1 MRKIKIIVIY
11 MLITIGF
18 IFNGELSILYLDDF
32 QKSYYQS
39 GFDFVNRE
47 AAIEE
52 EEVIEDFLKAGKMHD
67 VDFFFL
73 DSRIISAYAKEITV
87 FGTPNALKTLQAK
100 GILEGKHK
108 SLFMGETIV
117 RYEDFSNIKT
127 MEKFKDCYYIGDQ
140 SQQEAMRLFK
150 ANLVGKYG
158 GGLPK
163 LFSSDKA
170 TWLNLFSVWS
180 IIFGLILLMTI
191 YEIISLKK
199 EIMVRIT
206 LGEDVRTVF
215 GKNALGDIGILVSA
229 FLSVPFLLST
239 LSNVYFKIEV
249 LVLAFLVFMIT
260 NTLINAVI
268 LRVNFKK
275 DIAARRSGGGLL
287 TANYILKTMTTML
300 TLIVLSSNFAILA
313 QGYLM
318 YKQGDFFSEHKNYS
332 YYQLNY
338 RVNNHLGK
346 TISDDETMNQE
357 FYKRFQKYSLQYND
371 LTANYSSPYPV
382 ILINSNSFEEISRAS
397 NALTEAVK
405 SADDDYYILI
415 PSGIS
420 EDSQEYFIA
429 KEIFTTFFGRSIDSS
444 TKIKTKVYD
453 NDVSLVGIHNMG
465 KYVSR
470 PMENPI
476 ILFNNTLQQIDES
489 QADKA
494 MYYAYST
501 MYNIPEQDFNHFI
514 AEYQLSD
521 QIMVKSNALDVYE
534 YNWAIISRNMKLV
547 VILSIFL
554 LALEIALI
562 SFIIKLEY
570 RFNAMELAL
579 KKVLGYSLFARN
591 KQLIRITLVVFLMSI
606 ILAFLL
612 RGFLGIAEGADLIWG
627 GLILLAVE
635 SVFIA
640 KKARAMEKT
649 NVPAIL
655 KGRVL

>member
-1 MRKIKIIVIY
+1 MKKLKLIVIY
-11 MLITIGF
+11 LLITIGF
-18 IFNGELSILYLDDF
+18 IFNGELFILYLDGF
-32 QKSYYQS
+32 QESYYQS

-47 AAIEE
+47 AATPEK
-52 EEVIEDFLKAGKMHD
+52 EVIQDFLNAGKAYD
-67 VDFFFL
+67 VDFFFV
-73 DSRIISAYAKEITV
+73 DSTIISSYNKEITI
-87 FGTPNALKTLQAK
+87 FGTPNALKTLRAN
-100 GILEGKHK
+100 GILEGKHN
-108 SLFMGETIV
+108 SLFMGETQV
-117 RYEDFSNIKT
+117 RYANFSNVKT
-127 MEKFKDCYYIGDQ
+127 IEKFKDCYYIGDQ

-150 ANLVGKYG
+150 ASLVGKYG

-163 LFSSDKA
+163 LFRSDKE
-170 TWLNLFSVWS
+170 TWLNLLAVWS
-180 IIFGLILLMTI
+180 IVFGLILLLTI

-215 GKNALGDIGILVSA
+215 GKNALADIGILASA
-229 FLSVPFLLST
+229 FLSVPFILT
-239 LSNVYFKIEV
+239 PLSNVLFKIQA
-249 LVLAFLVFMIT
+249 LTLSFLVFMIA
-260 NTLINAVI
+260 NTLINAAV

-287 TANYILKTMTTML
+287 TANYILKTMTTIL
-300 TLIVLSSNFAILA
+300 TIIVLSSNFTILA

-318 YKQGDFFSEHKNYS
+318 YKQGDFFSEHKDYS

-338 RVNNHLGK
+338 RVNNHLDK
-346 TISDDETMNQE
+346 TMSDENMMNQE
-357 FYKRFQKYSLQYND
+357 FYKRFQNYSLQYND
-371 LTANYSSPYPV
+371 LTANYRSPYPV
-382 ILINSNSFEEISRAS
+382 ILINRNAFEEISRVS
-397 NALTEAVK
+397 NALAETVK
-405 SADDDYYILI
+405 SAEDDYYILI
-415 PSGIS
+415 PSGMS
-420 EDSQEYFIA
+420 ENSLEYAIA
-429 KEIFTTFFGRSIDSS
+429 KEIFTTFFGENTGSS
-444 TKIKTKVYD
+444 LKTKVYHD
-453 NDVSLVGIHNMG
+453 DVSLVGIHNQPN

-489 QADKA
+489 QAEKA
-494 MYYAYST
+494 MWYAYDT
-501 MYNIPEQDFNHFI
+501 MYNIPEQDFNNFI

-570 RFNAMELAL
+570 QFNAMELAL

-591 KQLIRITLVVFLMSI
+591 SRLILITLVIFLMSV

-612 RGFLGIAEGADLIWG
+612 KGLLGIAEGADLIWG

-640 KKARAMEKT
+640 KKAGTMEKA

>member
-1 MRKIKIIVIY
+1 MMKKIKFIVIY
-11 MLITIGF
+11 LLITIGF
-18 IFNGELSILYLDDF
+18 LFNGELFILYLDGF
-32 QKSYYQS
+32 QESYYQS

-52 EEVIEDFLKAGKMHD
+52 KEVIQDFLKAGKTYD
-67 VDFFFL
+67 VDFFFV
-73 DSRIISAYAKEITV
+73 DSTIVSAYAKEITI

-100 GILEGKHK
+100 GILEGKHN
-108 SLFMGETIV
+108 SLFMGETQV

-127 MEKFKDCYYIGDQ
+127 IEKFKDCYYIGDQ
-140 SQQEAMRLFK
+140 SHQEAMRLFK
-150 ANLVGKYG
+150 ASLVDKYS

-163 LFSSDKA
+163 LFSSDQE

-180 IIFGLILLMTI
+180 IIFGLILLLTI

-206 LGEDVRTVF
+206 LGEDVRTLF
-215 GKNALGDIGILVSA
+215 GKNALADIGILASA
-229 FLSVPFLLST
+229 FLSVPFLLSPF
-239 LSNVYFKIEV
+239 SNVLFKIQA
-249 LVLAFLVFMIT
+249 LALAFLVFVIA
-260 NTLINAVI
+260 NTLINTTV

-275 DIAARRSGGGLL
+275 DIAARRSGDGLL
-287 TANYILKTMTTML
+287 IANYILKTMTTIL

-318 YKQGDFFSEHKNYS
+318 YKQHDFFSEHKDYS

-338 RVNNHLGK
+338 RLNNHLGK
-346 TISDDETMNQE
+346 TVSDESMMNQE
-357 FYKRFQKYSLQYND
+357 FYQRFQKYSLQYND
-371 LTANYSSPYPV
+371 LTANFRSPYPV
-382 ILINSNSFEEISRAS
+382 ILINRNAFEEISRVS
-397 NALTEAVK
+397 DALAETVQ
-405 SADDDYYILI
+405 SADDGYYILI
-415 PSGIS
+415 PPGIS
-420 EDSQEYFIA
+420 EDSQEYAIA
-429 KEIFTTFFGRSIDSS
+429 KEILTAFFGRN
-444 TKIKTKVYD
+444 THFTTKVYD
-453 NDVSLVGIHNMG
+453 DDVSLVGIHNMD

-476 ILFNNTLQQIDES
+476 ILFNNTLQQTDEY
-489 QADKA
+489 QADSD

-501 MYNIPEQDFNHFI
+501 MYNIPEQDFNQFI
-514 AEYQLSD
+514 AEYQMAD
-521 QIMVKSNALDVYE
+521 QIRVQSNAMDVYE
-534 YNWAIISRNMKLV
+534 HNWAIIARNMKLV

-570 RFNAMELAL
+570 QFNAMELAL

-591 KQLIRITLVVFLMSI
+591 KRLIHITLVVFLVSV

-612 RGFLGIAEGADLIWG
+612 RGLLGIAEGADLIWG
-627 GLILLAVE
+627 GLILLALE
-635 SVFIA
+635 LGYIA
-640 KKARAMEKT
+640 KKAGAMEKA